1 MARRGGDLRFTPA
14 APGKLGAIPR
24 EAGRGN
30 SHADGLRRVHNGP
43 QRRPHI
49 ARRDGRGRA
58 PRAGGSCRHT
68 AFALACS
75 IRGPGSDHV
84 YGRITAHQTMWHAR
98 RRRLLDIASFRA
110 NGSRGAAK
118 GAASA
123 PAPPRATWRN
133 PGAMLDGQDAGEQ
146 ETVGDD
152 AEAEGGENTAG
163 AIGEAAANNVEDAAA
178 EEEGGMPMHTD
189 AAVARS
195 AAQDERVVM
204 REVSSPDGGEA
215 WTLIDVAQSE
225 VRTRQGKR
233 WALKSSAFDAVRAW
247 EARRSE
253 AFSAVQQRYAR
264 THDALTRQA
273 TRGKDEGA
281 SSLLFLQQRVAAD
294 TAYAQALSRQRLGGK
309 PVTEWGAIK
318 RTAARAAPPATAAA
332 VAEVLPLQDSSGN
345 EQVESVM
352 HVLGSMTVQCAE
364 KLSRFAEASS
374 LAKELAAAH
383 AAYTAA
389 ADGVLGA
396 WRNDVAD
403 ELSRLDKA
411 CVDAF
416 AAHSATWR
424 EMQRQEDGRGAKD
437 LWLSEHQYR
446 AAVAS
451 FDARVGGA
459 AGAARELLERFR
471 LAEHRRVTALHG
483 SLRVLVSMQQ
493 RLWADVSASTAVVHA
508 LFKDRPASTGL
519 DEQPATLALEALLGP
534 ALGPNAAAA
543 SGALGEYVAPPPP
556 KASTLA
562 VLEGPLAYHRTL
574 LRTWAHCHCV
584 LTTDLFLHAFAD
596 AEPDKPRQ
604 LLFSMRIDERAPLA
618 APDDTRVFELSALDE
633 GLLGKVG
640 LRAASS
646 KTTHFRAPSPL
657 EASTWRDQVRR
668 LQELHASASAAGRD
682 APSPA

>member
-1 MARRGGDLRFTPA
+1 MP
-14 APGKLGAIPR
+14 
-24 EAGRGN
+24 
-30 SHADGLRRVHNGP
+30 
-43 QRRPHI
+43 
-49 ARRDGRGRA
+49 
-58 PRAGGSCRHT
+58 
-68 AFALACS
+68 
-75 IRGPGSDHV
+75 
-84 YGRITAHQTMWHAR
+84 
-98 RRRLLDIASFRA
+98 
-110 NGSRGAAK
+110 
-118 GAASA
+118 
-123 PAPPRATWRN
+123 
-133 PGAMLDGQDAGEQ
+133 DGQEAGEQ
-146 ETVGDD
+146 DTVRDD
-152 AEAEGGENTAG
+152 AEAEGGENDAD
-163 AIGEAAANNVEDAAA
+163 AVSEAAADVEEDAA
-178 EEEGGMPMHTD
+178 EEEAGSMPMQPDSAVAPSAVQD
-189 AAVARS
+189 AAVEPS

-264 THDALTRQA
+264 THDALARQA
-273 TRGKDEGA
+273 ARGKDEGA
-281 SSLLFLQQRVAAD
+281 GSLLFLQQRVAAD

-318 RTAARAAPPATAAA
+318 RTAARAAPPAAAA
-332 VAEVLPLQDSSGN
+332 AAAEVLPLQDSSGN

-534 ALGPNAAAA
+534 ALGSNAAAAA

-596 AEPDKPRQ
+596 AEPSKPRQ

-668 LQELHASASAAGRD
+668 LQELHASASTSDRD